1 MNETLFSQIQRLFER
16 TYAQVG
22 INLEDCLIDQRRCR
36 QLTRLAGASAREL
49 SELARTFLRTADD
62 QLYVG
67 IYYSRWLI
75 EQLEEHDPRAGLTN
89 RNIRS
94 LIMFVEEIN
103 HALHAAIQFRD
114 GERRIASEDFA
125 RDLELQARV
134 DTYLVLL
141 LFVAFFRKT
150 QRVSRADRRWL
161 RFHLFEAQNPGAF
174 QDENLRSRYLETT
187 ELAASYTHFLD
198 TLNGL
203 RRVEEIR
210 TFRALEYDAKK
221 TAHPRPDG
229 RGSGSPTSL
238 AAHAF
243 LRLTKAGIACVS
255 PGKSCAQPANV
266 FHAQRSSTES
276 RPRWSP
282 TRVDTLR
289 MASKAPST

>member
-16 TYAQVG
+16 TYVQVG

-36 QLTRLAGASAREL
+36 QLTKLAGASAREL
-49 SELARTFLRTADD
+49 SELARTFLRTADN

-174 QDENLRSRYLETT
+174 DDKNLRSRYLETT
-187 ELAASYTHFLD
+187 ELAASYTLFLD

-221 TAHPRPDG
+221 SRILALMDSPMAK
-229 RGSGSPTSL
+229 SGQSTS
-238 AAHAF
+238 
-243 LRLTKAGIACVS
+243 
-255 PGKSCAQPANV
+255 Q
-266 FHAQRSSTES
+266 Q
-276 RPRWSP
+276 
-282 TRVDTLR
+282 
-289 MASKAPST
+289 

>member
-1 MNETLFSQIQRLFER
+1 VNETLFSQIQRLFER

-36 QLTRLAGASAREL
+36 QLSKLAGASAAEL

-75 EQLEEHDPRAGLTN
+75 KQLEDHDPRAGLSN
-89 RNIRS
+89 QNIRS

-103 HALHAAIQFRD
+103 HALHAALQFRE
-114 GERRIASEDFA
+114 GERRITSENFA

-150 QRVSRADRRWL
+150 QRVSRTDRRWL
-161 RFHLFEAQNPGAF
+161 RFHLFEAQTPSAF
-174 QDENLRSRYLETT
+174 QDPNLRGRYLETT
-187 ELAASYTHFLD
+187 ELDANYTYFLD

-210 TFRALEYDAKK
+210 TFRALDYGAKK
-221 TAHPRPDG
+221 QRI
-229 RGSGSPTSL
+229 L
-238 AAHAF
+238 ALMDAAPV
-243 LRLTKAGIACVS
+243 LRL
-255 PGKSCAQPANV
+255 PP
-266 FHAQRSSTES
+266 
-276 RPRWSP
+276 PR
-282 TRVDTLR
+282 
-289 MASKAPST
+289 